1 MRIRC
6 VILVAALVSC
16 AAEDTL
22 AQGFPRRERP
32 GPAGVP
38 RETGE
43 AGKRAASVPPA
54 PSDPMAA
61 IERELPSLKVDLRLS
76 AEQLGA
82 WSAFERDVR
91 DVAEMGR
98 ARRRHVMALGIAPEG
113 ASALTLVQ
121 TVAEDDRM
129 RAEGMAD
136 LRSHL
141 QALYAALAD
150 DQRRLLDRRVTQS
163 QTDPL
168 GR

>member
-1 MRIRC
+1 MRFSNIT
-6 VILVAALVSC
+6 LVAALIL
-16 AAEDTL
+16 AAAGDSG
-22 AQGFPRRERP
+22 AQGYPRRERGAIP
-32 GPAGVP
+32 GSP
-38 RETGE
+38 RESGDS
-43 AGKRAASVPPA
+43 AKRPPA
-54 PSDPMAA
+54 AQAPADPIAS
-61 IERELPSLKVDLRLS
+61 IERELPSLRTDLKLT
-76 AEQLGA
+76 AEQTAA

-98 ARRRHVMALGIAPEG
+98 ARRKHVMSIG
-113 ASALTLVQ
+113 AEPGTPSALTLVQ

-141 QALYAALAD
+141 QALYAALAE
-150 DQRRLLDRRVTQS
+150 DQRRLLDRRVVQS